1 MFLPINY
8 SVCDIWCF
16 VYATLCYAR
25 VSEVVLVV
33 KNPSGDAGDLRDM
46 GSITGSGR
54 SPTGNG
60 NPFQNA
66 FLENSID
73 RGA

>member
-1 MFLPINY
+1 M
-8 SVCDIWCF
+8 
-16 VYATLCYAR
+16 
-25 VSEVVLVV
+25 V
-33 KNPSGDAGDLRDM
+33 KNPSGDTGDLRDM

-60 NPFQNA
+60 NPFQNS